1 MLTQKFTRT
10 LLMALLAIPF
20 LMFSKVYANPPG
32 GPGYRAFSNAP
43 GRPAF
48 TESPFTRDFSY
59 RERAHGGRDNPFDD
73 GDHGRGDGRGGG
85 RPSEPHMPGDPGDP
99 RAPLDGGLSLLLAAG
114 VGLGVKKAFRKN
126 KIQPVEETDISE

>member
-1 MLTQKFTRT
+1 MQKITRT
-10 LLMALLAIPF
+10 LWMALLAIPF
-20 LMFSKVYANPPG
+20 LMFSKVYANHPG

-59 RERAHGGRDNPFDD
+59 RERARGGRDNPFGGD
-73 GDHGRGDGRGGG
+73 DHGRGDGPGD
-85 RPSEPHMPGDPGDP
+85 RPNPHNPGDPGDP

-114 VGLGVKKAFRKN
+114 IGLGVKKAFRKN

>member
-1 MLTQKFTRT
+1 MQKFTRT
-10 LLMALLAIPF
+10 LLMASMAIPF
-20 LMFSKVYANPPG
+20 LMFSTAYANHPG
-32 GPGYRAFSNAP
+32 GPGYRAFSNPP

-48 TESPFTRDFSY
+48 VEGPFTRDFSY
-59 RERAHGGRDNPFDD
+59 GERAHGGRDNPFGGD
-73 GDHGRGDGRGGG
+73 DHGRGDGRGG

-114 VGLGVKKAFRKN
+114 IGLGVKKAFRKN